1 MYLIWRFLGIGMDC
15 LSSMLLLTPVVLVF
29 QKLTKR
35 RLWSLHTGFLLL
47 YVCTLAGIFSVTGLP
62 NAKYWRIDFSVNFI
76 PMADVF
82 NSPMQYFMNILM
94 FVPVG
99 FLLPLLWK
107 QYKDWKWIMGF
118 GCFLTVFIE
127 AAQIFTFRT
136 TDIDDLLTN
145 LLGAGIGF
153 FLVKTM
159 GEKLKVPLPVES
171 GDGKIEKAGPVI
183 VFFLVFLV
191 NFFIWPYWSAFFWD
205 SVLA

>member
-1 MYLIWRFLGIGMDC
+1 
-15 LSSMLLLTPVVLVF
+15 
-29 QKLTKR
+29 
-35 RLWSLHTGFLLL
+35 
-47 YVCTLAGIFSVTGLP
+47 
-62 NAKYWRIDFSVNFI
+62 
-76 PMADVF
+76 MADVF